1 MEDNNNDFGDMIL
14 TQAIM
19 GGFNVVT
26 NLFNSWKQ
34 RSQQKKQQNEMSQNS
49 IDQQYRQF
57 KFQTQIQRD
66 NFKQQLEMQI
76 RQYELVNNWP
86 LTSDPIMIANYLQNS
101 NVVPLYVIIAPIQA
115 NSDVAKTISKNLSP
129 VWDRVISFIQNE
141 FPQHSKRPI
150 IIGKYKNNFPVAP
163 EADISIINSGL
174 QSMPVLYIAPSAI
187 DKENVLKFTVA
198 AWGINS
204 AQPVVNTFEFNFEKM
219 FIDQIRI
226 EAEEYQRRL
235 DSGML
240 EKGVNPRIEKNI
252 DIFQTE
258 KKLLAKGNEFEY
270 LNKTLN
276 IYKGIAPSDD
286 TYLQICNHL
295 TPQLQTFVTISTDT
309 YYTLGYRYPSV
320 FSDVMSRINIDEESK
335 KMIFKEYN
343 IKILEEYKVKE
354 IPEITNKSESSN
366 ISYLNY
372 FFQISGHIAKLDG
385 RVSEKEAEYL
395 RKIMQEL
402 NLSESERKAMN
413 EEIKKGRDKKIA
425 VYTSIDKLKES
436 LKNNPQKNAIV
447 EKLLNDFYKL
457 SLIDG
462 INDNKKD
469 LLCDIGL
476 LLDREDFVNEKLI

>member
-1 MEDNNNDFGDMIL
+1 MNWMYIGGMLGAQAVAALLNGLMN
-14 TQAIM
+14 TQ
-19 GGFNVVT
+19 
-26 NLFNSWKQ
+26 NSTKNRQ
-34 RSQQKKQQNEMSQNS
+34 EQQKQQEKNIIHSEN
-49 IDQQYRQF
+49 QQARQF
-57 KFQTQIQRD
+57 EFQTQIQRD
-66 NFKQQLEMQI
+66 TFKQQLEMQI

-101 NVVPLYVIIAPIQA
+101 EVVPLYVIIAPIQA

-129 VWDRVISFIQNE
+129 IWDRVISFIQNE
-141 FPQHSKRPI
+141 FPQHSQRPI

-174 QSMPVLYIAPSAI
+174 QSMPVLYLAPSAI

-204 AQPVVNTFEFNFEKM
+204 VQPVVNTFEFNFEKM

-235 DSGML
+235 DNGML

-252 DIFQTE
+252 EIFKTE
-258 KKLLAKGNEFEY
+258 KNLLAKGNEFEY

-309 YYTLGYRYPSV
+309 YYTLGYKYPSI
-320 FSDVMSRINIDEESK
+320 FTDIMSRINIDEESK
-335 KMIFKEYN
+335 KLIFNQYN
-343 IKILEEYKVKE
+343 MEIIEKYKVKKISE
-354 IPEITNKSESSN
+354 NVDSPEDNKA
-366 ISYLNY
+366 SYLNY
-372 FFQISGHIAKLDG
+372 FFQILGYIAKLDG
-385 RVSEKEAEYL
+385 RVSENEAEYL
-395 RKIMQEL
+395 RKIMQSL
-402 NLSESERKAMN
+402 NLSEFERKIMN

-425 VYTSIDKLKES
+425 VYRSLEKLKTE
-436 LKNNPQKNAIV
+436 LKNNSQKDVII
-447 EKLLNDFYKL
+447 EKMLHDFYKL
-457 SLIDG
+457 SIIDG
-462 INDNKKD
+462 VTDNKKD
-469 LLCDIGL
+469 LLYDIGL
-476 LLDREDFVNEKLI
+476 LFEQEEFVNKNLV